1 MYEKIKP
8 SSHKL
13 AQKAGGGLYGLAA
26 TYMWL
31 ILLGLSIGGITYGC
45 EWLFG
50 GEREGT
56 VKGEGC
62 YDQQLKA
69 EAEKRGK
76 IDMIEKG

>member
-13 AQKAGGGLYGLAA
+13 VQKAGGELYGLAA

-56 VKGEGC
+56 VKAEGC
-62 YDQQLKA
+62 YDSSSKQRPRNA
-69 EAEKRGK
+69 GK
-76 IDMIEKG
+76 